1 MAHLLDYMYGNLAIL
16 KESKLLRF
24 LCAARRL
31 EIDCLQTPGLKSLET
46 NLTRSLNA
54 TPCGASFSEGR
65 ETGGVTGGD
74 RGGETS
80 RNILLPNVKFP
91 ASLEITEKPKAIG
104 GHSGDGR
111 NCGATHSR
119 EQASERKNEENTGTK
134 EQSKCCCHCS
144 CRREGEAKSARV
156 KESSDER
163 SETKEGRTLSP
174 EELEAETLRQKLE
187 KCGTK
192 ITGNAMSMLQVP
204 AWIFSSKNISITP
217 AKEISKNVTVS
228 AADQST
234 AGKAPLAAQGR
245 TDETD
250 APVIIGTS
258 PPKPPVPPKRNLMP
272 AFQASPRLQGHGY
285 FPKGDLRY
293 PGPRGS
299 HGGARGPHSVS
310 QRYPGPRYMAPNI
323 NSVPRIQQNQRNRL
337 QTPYPRMMPNA
348 VPDRV
353 PLTQKSSR
361 GHGYGTPPPHRNIFN
376 ALGQSTPSSDAGNVS
391 IRMDRKLSQQPRVI
405 VNNILSSQ
413 GRSPHSPSGRGRRG
427 RCSRGRRLSLLYPYS
442 PSSDRDVTNQPGGS
456 QDHANGLDEERPSPS
471 GKSSLHWKWNE
482 PVEVKDTGIIIQLPD
497 NVAEVIAGAPVLT
510 PAAPGLDNR
519 RSLDFQLAESGPS
532 SYRAPVSSV
541 EGPSVEGPSME
552 GPSVEGPSSM
562 PPSTAEQQ
570 IVQQNPLA
578 DNSAASSAPNE
589 SLMDATLPNESIP
602 PHRKSSS
609 FEGFSMDIAVAE
621 TQPQDPPQPEEGP
634 GKEETSEGE
643 RKAELAK
650 DENCSNAASAANTN
664 KTRGRPK
671 KTFRCPVCRMMFQ
684 NPSSLLMHQRQHTG
698 ERPRYCSSC
707 SFRSESLTTLKSHV
721 KRKHRRLLQDCEKV
735 CHPAPEVEPNSLSK
749 KKKKDKKEEERKE
762 EVNPPETEKLENME
776 QGANEGKNPDQTE
789 NPKT

>member
-1 MAHLLDYMYGNLAIL
+1 MTCLPLLETWVWPRMDGHKTTDDEAVNRASTHDMSATSGDLVWTVSKSRFLLPTCLSTGHWVSSPPPPDTHSPPRPAPRYPPHPPGKSFSRPPVSAAQGDPKDRDGFATSSPWRRAGVSGRRPGISTPTHAQEVQACVRNLRHVVSTADVSIVVRSDVFRVHRFLVAHFSRFLARALSPRAGEAATSVVCVEDVDADSMAHLLDYMYGNLAIL

-552 GPSVEGPSSM
+552 GPSVEGVCKGRLWKIYGRAVKHAAKHSR
-562 PPSTAEQQ
+562 TA
-570 IVQQNPLA
+570 
-578 DNSAASSAPNE
+578 DRAAEP
-589 SLMDATLPNESIP
+589 
-602 PHRKSSS
+602 
-609 FEGFSMDIAVAE
+609 FS
-621 TQPQDPPQPEEGP
+621 G
-634 GKEETSEGE
+634 
-643 RKAELAK
+643 
-650 DENCSNAASAANTN
+650 
-664 KTRGRPK
+664 
-671 KTFRCPVCRMMFQ
+671 
-684 NPSSLLMHQRQHTG
+684 
-698 ERPRYCSSC
+698 
-707 SFRSESLTTLKSHV
+707 
-721 KRKHRRLLQDCEKV
+721 
-735 CHPAPEVEPNSLSK
+735 
-749 KKKKDKKEEERKE
+749 
-762 EVNPPETEKLENME
+762 
-776 QGANEGKNPDQTE
+776 
-789 NPKT
+789 